1 MGGRSGDDRVQ
12 PWGLEYLWGSADGVE
27 RDLRAKMSCKR
38 GSSPIRWEDAVRA
51 SLQTRMQTVQAG
63 GHSCPGFL
71 LWWDSLSDIVFM
83 GQRPPHILI
92 LPRNHSGSAIH
103 ELI

>member
-1 MGGRSGDDRVQ
+1 MGGG
-12 PWGLEYLWGSADGVE
+12 GVE
-27 RDLRAKMSCKR
+27 RDLRAKMGCKR

-51 SLQTRMQTVQAG
+51 SLQTRTRTVQAG
-63 GHSCPGFL
+63 GYSCPGFL